1 MINSGNSGTLQGMSD
16 EKQPRKASSVRHTRA
31 IQRDRTKHPV
41 TTPTDEQIQERLT
54 EIIHPATL
62 AQVNYFHR
70 LGLRERT
77 LGMVVMVALV
87 LEMIW
92 RQISGVSEMVRI
104 IQTEAV
110 LWSSPKKVS
119 QQALSQRLTS
129 LPSEMFLKVLL
140 AVLPIMQQRWRE
152 RERPLPP
159 EIAWAQQR
167 YTQVEAVDGSTL
179 DALIRKIGL
188 LKDLPQNPLAGKITG
203 LLDLCSRL
211 PSQLWYEA
219 DPKTHDQRFWPQILS
234 ALKAGS
240 LLIFDLGYTNF
251 GVFAQLT
258 LAQVTFITRA
268 KSNLVYSLERSLVLS
283 AAVHDCLVWIGSDDQ
298 RQLVRLV
305 EVLYRGKWYRYLS
318 NELDAERLPTA
329 YLVALYWQRWQIE
342 DAYNIVKRLLGLAY
356 FWCGAQ
362 NAVEMQIWATWL
374 LYVVLIDLSDAVAE
388 ALHQPFAA
396 ISIEMVYRSLYFFTQ
411 AHHRGETN
419 DVVSYLAANAK
430 LLGIVKRKRKSAHP
444 SPLDFIPPLL
454 TNSSQP

>member
-1 MINSGNSGTLQGMSD
+1 MSD

-41 TTPTDEQIQERLT
+41 ATPSDEQIRERLT
-54 EIIHPATL
+54 EIVHPATL
-62 AQVNYFHR
+62 VQVNYFHR

-77 LGMVVMVALV
+77 LGLVVMVALV

-129 LPSEMFLKVLL
+129 LPTEMFLKVLV
-140 AVLPIMQQRWRE
+140 AVLPIMQQRWSE

-159 EIAWAQQR
+159 EIAWAQQH
-167 YTQVEAVDGSTL
+167 YTEVQAVDGSTL
-179 DALIRKIGL
+179 DALIRKMGL
-188 LKDLPQNPLAGKITG
+188 LKDLPQNPLAGKLTG
-203 LLDLCSRL
+203 LLNLCSRL

-219 DPKTHDQRFWPQILS
+219 DPKTHDQRFWPRILA
-234 ALKAGS
+234 ALQAGS

-251 GVFAQLT
+251 AIFAQLT
-258 LAQVTFITRA
+258 LAQVKFITRA
-268 KSNLVYSLERSLVLS
+268 KSNLVYSLERSLVKK
-283 AAVHDCLVWIGSDDQ
+283 AAVHDCLVWIGSEDQ

-318 NELDAERLPTA
+318 NELDTERLPTT
-329 YLVALYWQRWQIE
+329 YLVALYWQRWRIE
-342 DAYNIVKRLLGLAY
+342 DAYAVVKRLLGLAY

-362 NAVEMQIWATWL
+362 NAVEMQVWATWL

-396 ISIEMVYRSLYFFTQ
+396 ISVEMVYRSLYFFTQ
-411 AHHRGETN
+411 AHHRGETD
-419 DVVSYLAANAK
+419 DVVAYLATNAK

-444 SPLDFIPPLL
+444 SPLEFIPPLL
-454 TNSSQP
+454 TSST